1 MKKFF
6 YILVS
11 FFIFFSV
18 LSISAN
24 EKNPQQGKVVSSSPL
39 HKLPQY
45 KSPIIT
51 ELASDK
57 AIHIF
62 QRKRAWYQINTD
74 DDITGWIKMLNVR
87 FTGVLKREG
96 ELGVKDM
103 FDSVITRQTKPTTS
117 TGIRGFDEADLQKAK
132 ANLQQLAILNSYQI
146 SPIKAQQFARQ
157 GKLKPHGSIST
168 ELSDFTEIS
177 DK

>member
-1 MKKFF
+1 MKIFF
-6 YILVS
+6 YVLVS
-11 FFIFFSV
+11 FFLIFSV

-24 EKNPQQGKVVSSSPL
+24 EQPLQQGKVVSNSPL

-45 KSPIIT
+45 KSPVIT

-57 AIHIF
+57 TIHIF
-62 QRKRAWYQINTD
+62 QRKRAWYQINTED
-74 DDITGWIKMLNVR
+74 DLSGWIKMLNVR

-103 FDSVITRQTKPTTS
+103 FDSVITRQTKPTKS

-132 ANLQQLAILNSYQI
+132 ANLQQLAILDSYQI
-146 SPIKAQQFARQ
+146 TPKKAQKFAHQ
-157 GKLKPHGSIST
+157 GKLKRNDAIST
-168 ELSDFTEIS
+168 EVSDLTDSS